1 MKISNGLRN
10 FKLNN
15 NSLFHVGYFLLI
27 LNQILAQS
35 QYNEMLLSSLLLKIL
50 RWFLIG
56 YFLIL
61 ILRKGKYPYN
71 QKGIIWCVF
80 AIALL
85 TEMLFFNGK
94 LLLLILFV
102 LVISSYKTN
111 IASLLKNHMSA
122 LILGLFIVILSS
134 LFGILDTLGVYK
146 QFDNITGFLFKE
158 DNMRF
163 AFGFVNSNVIP
174 ITCLYLYLYVI
185 LIKGDTYKW
194 YYDIIAVLINY
205 VTFLLCGSRVCIML
219 VFLAVT
225 LRWFI
230 VINKKCFM
238 SLLVPVTSLI
248 LIGCLLFSIVLP
260 GSSLYLTS
268 FVTFIDKLLTARIT
282 IMRNVLSRYPITLFG
297 YGGISIDNSVDY
309 LVMDNGYLALFVMRG
324 MIIGLIFIIFLF
336 MMIWDAKKNK
346 NPYFLLFMTIMI
358 IANIVDNSILH
369 YITFPIYVI
378 SFNGVIS
385 MYIKQGKRK

>member
-1 MKISNGLRN
+1 M
-10 FKLNN
+10 
-15 NSLFHVGYFLLI
+15 
-27 LNQILAQS
+27 
-35 QYNEMLLSSLLLKIL
+35 
-50 RWFLIG
+50 
-56 YFLIL
+56 
-61 ILRKGKYPYN
+61 
-71 QKGIIWCVF
+71 
-80 AIALL
+80 
-85 TEMLFFNGK
+85 
-94 LLLLILFV
+94 

-146 QFDNITGFLFKE
+146 QFDNITGFLFKK

-219 VFLAVT
+219 VFLAVI

-297 YGGISIDNSVDY
+297 YGGISIDDSVDY